1 MICWLGSVMLY
12 SVNHTTK
19 LFQKKEN
26 WKNGMS
32 FVAG

>member
-1 MICWLGSVMLY
+1 MLIGICNVIFSKSY
-12 SVNHTTK
+12 TK